1 MLAMATLTMHTRR
14 ATCCSDRHPRPLTPH
29 PSPSPGD
36 DVLLAKLNCNDNRKF
51 CEEAMAVDRF
61 PTIRAFANGGADM
74 ENYEH
79 NLDADA
85 ILAYVGHAMQAR
97 LAPP

>member
-1 MLAMATLTMHTRR
+1 M
-14 ATCCSDRHPRPLTPH
+14 
-29 PSPSPGD
+29 
-36 DVLLAKLNCNDNRKF
+36 LLAKLNCNDNRKF

-97 LAPP
+97 LDPPCSTMIHHAPPCSTVTHRDPP

>member
-1 MLAMATLTMHTRR
+1 M
-14 ATCCSDRHPRPLTPH
+14 
-29 PSPSPGD
+29 
-36 DVLLAKLNCNDNRKF
+36 LLAKLNCNDNRKF

-97 LAPP
+97 LDPPCSTMIHHAPPCSTMIHHDPPCPTVTHRDPP

>member
-1 MLAMATLTMHTRR
+1 
-14 ATCCSDRHPRPLTPH
+14 
-29 PSPSPGD
+29 
-36 DVLLAKLNCNDNRKF
+36 
-51 CEEAMAVDRF
+51 MAVDRF

-79 NLDADA
+79 NLDADS

-97 LAPP
+97 LDPPRPAPPHYAPSRPASTRPAPPRHAPVRRTTPHHAPPRPTTPHPPAPP